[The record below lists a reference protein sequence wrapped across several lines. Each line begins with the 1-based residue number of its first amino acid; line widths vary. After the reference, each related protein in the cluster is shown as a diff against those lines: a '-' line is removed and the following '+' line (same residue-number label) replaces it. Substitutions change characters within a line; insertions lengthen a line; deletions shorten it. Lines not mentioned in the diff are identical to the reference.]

1 MLDLMK
7 LNSFCLRNG
16 IATDFFLLY
25 FLYPT
30 FFVKYMYSCIHFIK
44 ENQDKNLLSNVS
56 NFPDA

>member
-30 FFVKYMYSCIHFIK
+30 FFFLQITTCICKIHVFMYSFYK
-44 ENQDKNLLSNVS
+44 GK
-56 NFPDA
+56 PG